1 VVQVGGL
8 FLNIF
13 YLLNEIKLCMEKTGR
28 NMEYLQDE
36 GWITD
41 LACLVDVAGHLNNL
55 NKELQG

>member
-1 VVQVGGL
+1 
-8 FLNIF
+8 
-13 YLLNEIKLCMEKTGR
+13 MEKTGR

-41 LACLVDVAGHLNNL
+41 LAFLVDVAGHLNNL